1 MRLVTASACGRVLEA
16 VSWRCAIC
24 QVERARFQQ
33 VELDSVSYNI
43 MTSAHERAA
52 GWQRA
57 VQALRAALAEGLE
70 AQLLGG
76 NAALSACSK
85 GRSWQ
90 HGVVGLGALAA
101 RGLRLDAAWQ
111 G

>member
-1 MRLVTASACGRVLEA
+1 MT
-16 VSWRCAIC
+16 
-24 QVERARFQQ
+24 
-33 VELDSVSYNI
+33 YNI

-70 AQLLGG
+70 VQLLGG

-90 HGVVGLGALAA
+90 HGVLGLGALAA

-111 G
+111 R